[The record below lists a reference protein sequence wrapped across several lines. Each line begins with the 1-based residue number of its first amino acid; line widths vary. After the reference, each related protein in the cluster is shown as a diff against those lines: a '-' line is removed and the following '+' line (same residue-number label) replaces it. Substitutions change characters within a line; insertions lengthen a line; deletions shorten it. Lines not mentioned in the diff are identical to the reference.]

1 MVLVRSI
8 ERVLRPSLK
17 RPVKLSDLV
26 SDTKEGEPGGGQWK
40 QEVGKLGERLAA
52 IFLKKEA
59 GMKILYRNFRA
70 PKGGEIDLVCRDGD
84 TLVFAEVK
92 TRTSLRYGRPA
103 EAVNKKKQLLI
114 VRGALEWLRQLDYPD
129 ILFRFDIVE
138 VVLTDKERPEIN
150 LIQNAFNL
158 PEHLIY

>member
-1 MVLVRSI
+1 M
-8 ERVLRPSLK
+8 
-17 RPVKLSDLV
+17 
-26 SDTKEGEPGGGQWK
+26 
-40 QEVGKLGERLAA
+40 
-52 IFLKKEA
+52 
-59 GMKILYRNFRA
+59 
-70 PKGGEIDLVCRDGD
+70 
-84 TLVFAEVK
+84 FAEVK